1 VFLDELALLDLME
14 EEDNRLQEKLRDENR
29 DLETVRRRLAWIDE
43 EVLEKQGALAE
54 CSATDEVI
62 KQQLADLLGPKN
74 SFTPQLLQLF
84 NRKVKKARRPV
95 AASVEEDEEED
106 EDFRQLDDEDE
117 DDDDDD
123 LEEDA
128 APPGCDMQLYENV
141 LELRD
146 IKLETEMKATALK
159 KEFEE
164 LKKEQ
169 VKQTGLEKVH
179 AERVQQTQKDIQKY
193 QREKQQ
199 RANQIRQ
206 IVPVTASQ
214 IQCLYTEDFPE
225 QEDMTPPAIRL
236 PADLKNEVVFTRSA
250 FARLRQRIKDLRVET
265 EAARAEYRDLTR
277 SFAVSQREKKQ
288 TMKVIEQL
296 KQKFEN
302 VQLLR
307 FGAGVSLEQL
317 ERAAAAVAAEKE
329 QKLNR
334 ESMEDK
340 GPATLEAQVIAEKR
354 KTIEELSSTRAAL
367 LQQNTKLLK
376 TVATLKASDILLRQS
391 LDNGGGTTATA
402 LNKDGL
408 TDVHRARKAAKL
420 KEVLKLQVKE
430 IETLKKEIGLFKLK
444 GAHIDPTVLY
454 GQRQPYFTRVRC
466 EGGEDNDEAKS
477 K

>member
-1 VFLDELALLDLME
+1 MDRRGCAGTVLLG
-14 EEDNRLQEKLRDENR
+14 Q
-29 DLETVRRRLAWIDE
+29 
-43 EVLEKQGALAE
+43 
-54 CSATDEVI
+54 ATDEVI

-214 IQCLYTEDFPE
+214 IQCLYTEDLPE

-340 GPATLEAQVIAEKR
+340 GPATLEAQV
-354 KTIEELSSTRAAL
+354 
-367 LQQNTKLLK
+367 
-376 TVATLKASDILLRQS
+376 
-391 LDNGGGTTATA
+391 
-402 LNKDGL
+402 
-408 TDVHRARKAAKL
+408 
-420 KEVLKLQVKE
+420 
-430 IETLKKEIGLFKLK
+430 
-444 GAHIDPTVLY
+444 
-454 GQRQPYFTRVRC
+454 RVP
-466 EGGEDNDEAKS
+466 S
-477 K
+477 

>member
-1 VFLDELALLDLME
+1 MDRRGCAGTVLLG
-14 EEDNRLQEKLRDENR
+14 Q
-29 DLETVRRRLAWIDE
+29 
-43 EVLEKQGALAE
+43 
-54 CSATDEVI
+54 ATDEVI

-214 IQCLYTEDFPE
+214 IQCLYTEDLPE

-340 GPATLEAQVIAEKR
+340 GPATLEAQVISEKR

-376 TVATLKASDILLRQS
+376 TVASLKASDILLRQS

-444 GAHIDPTVLY
+444 GTNNRQMLASENSRGKTGSTV
-454 GQRQPYFTRVRC
+454 QQ
-466 EGGEDNDEAKS
+466 
-477 K
+477 